1 MRTEENA
8 MGTERVSR
16 LILKT
21 GIPLMLSLLINSLYN
36 FVDSVFVSQVA
47 EDALAAL
54 SLAAPVQ
61 VLVSALGLGNAVGLN
76 VSPSAGRW
84 ENENRRRS
92 GKRPVPR
99 FFWHSVH
106 GF

>member
-1 MRTEENA
+1 MSTEENA

-61 VLVSALGLGNAVGLN
+61 VLVSALGLGNAVA
-76 VSPSAGRW
+76 SMPPSAGRW
-84 ENENRRRS
+84 GNENRRRS
-92 GKRPVPR
+92 GKRPVLR